1 MGKLFEALGLDLRI
15 LFAQLINFAI
25 LLVALYYV
33 AYKPVFKFLKER
45 REGIEKGVR
54 NADEAEVKLKNA
66 TKKEEDIINNAKK
79 EALKIVE
86 KAREEGNEKRGSI
99 IEKAKEEVEVI
110 IQEEKAKIRM
120 EKAETLKEIKK
131 EVSEIVILALEKVL
145 DEKIDSKSDQ
155 ELIEKVTNSLE

>member
-155 ELIEKVTNSLE
+155 ELIEKVTKSLE